1 MKAFKITL
9 ILIFSFLACQLFAD
23 DKGSGTTTQKPSTI
37 DIKVINLPELP
48 LPRTIIPSFSGE
60 VYDDYISVEVDF
72 PVGAVEVQIVNAG
85 NQVVVEE
92 TVYFD
97 GNAVRIGTEGLGQG
111 EYRLVLKVGSVAYNG
126 VFRID

>member
-9 ILIFSFLACQLFAD
+9 VFIFSFLACQLFAD
-23 DKGSGTTTQKPSTI
+23 DKGSGTTTQKPVII
-37 DIKVINLPELP
+37 DIEVINLPEYP
-48 LPRTIIPSFSGE
+48 LERTILPSFSGE
-60 VYDDYISVEVDF
+60 VYGDYISLESNF
-72 PVGAVEVQIVNAG
+72 PVGAVEVQILNAG

-97 GNAVRIGTEGLGQG
+97 GNAVRISTEGLGQG
-111 EYRLVLKVGSVAYNG
+111 EYQLVLKVGSVAYNG